1 MDFTKLMVPLHV
13 FTGELGGI
21 LFLWVFIE
29 LMNNSDRSLFRAR
42 MVAFWGIIAEI
53 ISWATVSAYYLTHYQ
68 QAVKGVIKES
78 NWPWAHGV
86 ILETKEHIFMF
97 IPLLA
102 VAGYFAIVQLQKAND
117 NNLRKAMKWISM
129 VIFLMAFLMA
139 GMGFIVSLVA
149 RLKVGGGI

>member
-1 MDFTKLMVPLHV
+1 MVPLHV

-29 LMNNSDRSLFRAR
+29 LINNSERSLLRAR
-42 MVAFWGIIAEI
+42 MVAFWAIVAELV
-53 ISWATVSAYYLTHYQ
+53 SWGTVAAYYLTHYQ
-68 QAVKGVIKES
+68 QAVKAVIKES

-97 IPLLA
+97 IPILA
-102 VAGYFAIVQLQKAND
+102 IAGYFAILQLQRAND
-117 NNLRKAMKWISM
+117 DGLRKALKWVSI

-139 GMGFIVSLVA
+139 GLGFIVSLAA
-149 RLKVGGGI
+149 RLKIGGGV

>member
-1 MDFTKLMVPLHV
+1 MVPLHV

-29 LMNNSDRSLFRAR
+29 LLNNSDRSLLRAKA
-42 MVAFWGIIAEI
+42 VAFWAIVSELV
-53 ISWATVSAYYLTHYQ
+53 SWVAVAAYYLTHYQ

-102 VAGYFAIVQLQKAND
+102 IAGFFAILQLQKAND
-117 NNLRKAMKWISM
+117 DSLRKALKWVSI

-139 GMGFIVSLVA
+139 GMGFIVSMAA
-149 RLKVGGGI
+149 RLKVGGGV